1 MSRPFTVDDLLI
13 VNQFTHRCPWDISPD
28 GGLLAVTLSRGKRR
42 VPHDTSNSSQANGAY
57 IVLIDVETGESME
70 PFSDLQMSWAGRWSP
85 DGQTLAAYV
94 VGKDAHACVGLW
106 NRHTR
111 EAFIA
116 SNAEIPRV
124 YPSHVPQWTPDGRRI
139 IVPLIPNARGSTTSP
154 GIIVRSY
161 TPGGPASDQHSPLV
175 DQPDYAKCVGVLV
188 VSSGIVTEFASGL
201 VFTVPRMAPD
211 GQAVALLN
219 IIASPV
225 DRPHTIADVI
235 IVPLDGRDPYTV
247 ARNVPVNSYAC
258 RFSWSPDCRTIS
270 YVTGGKWG
278 DPQHLHCV
286 PADGST
292 EPAMVT
298 EFTSSLGNFQ
308 IPWWTDDGTHVILL
322 ENGCLF
328 HLAIEDGRKRGLMDD
343 STGNHL
349 RINAIAQRHGESVL
363 HTDDQGNIIAQAT
376 DTRDNLK
383 YIVRIHSVSGEMT
396 RVCPA
401 PHSSPDE
408 FNLVASERFVF
419 ARGRVDLDEA
429 VHAYPLDGREV
440 RTLLKANPWRRIL
453 PQPSPRIIE
462 FRDGNGRVQ
471 EAALFVPKDTL
482 EGDRLPMVVTI
493 YPGSNFSKRDRY
505 YSEAQLLTS
514 AGYTAL
520 YPDSIMEDNN
530 PIDQI
535 VRVTLPA
542 VSRAIEMGIA
552 DKNRIGVWGHSY
564 GAYGVMA
571 LVTHT
576 KAFRAAVANAPF
588 GINMTSTYLA
598 DVNGMGWCEGK
609 QARNGGSLW
618 EKRDAYIKNS
628 PLFAFDQVEAPVLV
642 ICGTHDVPG
651 SVGAREAYLGL
662 KRLGKRV
669 EMREYRHE
677 GHIVTDWSA
686 DDTKDYYKS
695 VLNWFNQY
703 LNEGQ

>member
-1 MSRPFTVDDLLI
+1 MSRPFTVDDLMN
-13 VNQFTHRCPWDISPD
+13 VTQFTRHCPWDLSPD

-42 VPHDTSNSSQANGAY
+42 VPHDTAKNQANGAY
-57 IVLIDVETGESME
+57 IVLIDVATGEPME
-70 PFSDLQMSWAGRWSP
+70 PYSDLQMSWAGRWSP
-85 DGQTLAAYV
+85 DGQTHAAYV

-111 EAFIA
+111 EAFMV

-124 YPSHVPQWTPDGRRI
+124 YPSQVPQWTPDGRRI
-139 IVPLIPNARGSTTSP
+139 IVPLIPKASGSATSP

-161 TPGGPASDQHSPLV
+161 TPDGPASDQYSPFLEQS
-175 DQPDYAKCVGVLV
+175 DINKCVGVV
-188 VSSGIVTEFASGL
+188 EISSGIVTEFASGL

-225 DRPHTIADVI
+225 DRPHVIADVN
-235 IVPLDGRDPYTV
+235 IVPFDGREPYAV
-247 ARNVPVNSYAC
+247 ARNVPVNTYAC
-258 RFSWSPDCRTIS
+258 RFSWSPDCQTIS
-270 YVTGGKWG
+270 YISGGKWG

-292 EPAMVT
+292 EPTMMT
-298 EFTSSLGNFQ
+298 EITSSLGNFQ
-308 IPWWTDDGTHVILL
+308 MPWWTNDGTRLIWLQD
-322 ENGCLF
+322 GFLF
-328 HLAIEDGRKRGLMDD
+328 HLSIVEGRSRKLTKD

-363 HTDDQGNIIAQAT
+363 HTDDRGDILAHAT
-376 DTRDNLK
+376 DTRDNLT

-419 ARGRVDLDEA
+419 ARGRVGFDEMVNVYSLESGEA
-429 VHAYPLDGREV
+429 T
-440 RTLLKANPWRRIL
+440 TLIETNSWRRDAA
-453 PQPSPRIIE
+453 QPVRKVIE
-462 FRDGNGRVQ
+462 FKDANGRVQ
-471 EAALFVPKDTL
+471 TAALFLPEDTL
-482 EGDRLPMVVTI
+482 ARDRLPMVVTI
-493 YPGSNFSKRDRY
+493 YPGSDFSNRDRY
-505 YSEAQLLTS
+505 HSEAQLLTS
-514 AGYTAL
+514 AGYAAL

-542 VSRAIEMGIA
+542 VNRAIEMGIA
-552 DKNRIGVWGHSY
+552 DNNRIGVWGHSY
-564 GAYGVMA
+564 GGYGVMA

-576 KAFRAAVANAPF
+576 KAFRAAVANGPF
-588 GINMTSTYLA
+588 GINMTSTYLVE
-598 DVNGMGWCEGK
+598 VNGMEWCEGK

-618 EKRDAYIKNS
+618 EKRDAYIENS

-651 SVGAREAYLGL
+651 SVNARETFLGL
-662 KRLGKRV
+662 RRLGKRV
-669 EMREYRHE
+669 EMREYKRE

-686 DDTKDYYKS
+686 VDTRDYYKS

-703 LNEGQ
+703 LNDGQ